1 MREAADC
8 DVPDGE
14 MTQWRKERR
23 RRDRRDE
30 EKQKSVTMKG
40 LKKSQ
45 NNVARRDRKNAT
57 GEK

>member
-8 DVPDGE
+8 DVPDGG
-14 MTQWRKERR
+14 MTQWRRERR

-40 LKKSQ
+40 LKKSE
-45 NNVARRDRKNAT
+45 NNVAI
-57 GEK
+57 